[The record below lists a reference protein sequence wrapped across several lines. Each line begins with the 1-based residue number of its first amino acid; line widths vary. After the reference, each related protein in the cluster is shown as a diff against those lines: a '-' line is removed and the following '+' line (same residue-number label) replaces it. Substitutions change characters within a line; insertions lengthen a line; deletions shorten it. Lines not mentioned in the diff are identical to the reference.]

1 MAITP
6 KYENIR
12 VDDYKAL
19 PPKQTAVECVLRAE
33 EGSIKNVLSIK
44 CDCQL
49 LSCETMSGEARISG
63 RVDFKAIYESG
74 EGELDTL
81 AYYADFNDRIEDSSL
96 TPVSRIFCQCSVAEV
111 ETVSVS
117 KDEIKLACVLE
128 SVLKVNN
135 PYEMSLLSGGE
146 GFLCNSSSKNGCSYS
161 GGGRES
167 LEASDEFEEKR
178 VIKKVL
184 LSEAA
189 AIITDASAGVDSVS
203 VEGEAV
209 IRLNY
214 VDEEGDVGT
223 CQRVIPFRHEIE
235 AKDVMPSDKAFAEA
249 QVKTLK
255 VNAIVDEERNMTALN
270 LSLDIEVTARAYSSE
285 CITYVDDV
293 FSPQCK
299 LNATYN
305 GITTRQYIGSY
316 NYKHTIEGTASLDD
330 DMMPVER
337 ILAASGGRVYIANVI
352 AQEGKVTV
360 EGIASATVLYA
371 GTGQEG
377 ERRVA
382 SVGVEI
388 PFSITLDMDGARM
401 GDTVELK
408 AAIFDIETRSHRGRE
423 IEVRMQL
430 RIRADLFSDEVV
442 TVISD
447 VEEGEPLAQQCSIS
461 IYMPSENER
470 LWDVAKQL
478 CVPPETIMEFNP
490 DLELPA
496 EGVKVFVYRQKF

>member
-33 EGSIKNVLSIK
+33 KGSIKNVLSIK

-49 LSCETMSGEARISG
+49 LSCEAMAGEARISG
-63 RVDFKAIYESG
+63 RVDFKAIYEDD

-81 AYYADFNDRIEDSSL
+81 AYYADFNDRVEDPGI
-96 TPVSRIFCQCSVAEV
+96 TPVSRLFCQVSVADV
-111 ETVSVS
+111 ETVSVA

-128 SVLKVNN
+128 CALKVNN
-135 PYEMSLLSGGE
+135 PYEMSLLSEGE
-146 GFLCNSSSKNGCSYS
+146 GFLCNSTSRNSCSYS

-167 LEASDEFEEKR
+167 FEASDEFEEKR

-189 AIITDASAGVDSVS
+189 AVITDAGAGVNSVT

-209 IRLNY
+209 VRLNY
-214 VDEEGDVGT
+214 VDDEGEVGT
-223 CQRVIPFRHEIE
+223 CQRVIPFSHEIE
-235 AKDVMPSDKAFAEA
+235 AKDVLPSDKAFADA
-249 QVKTLK
+249 QVRSLK
-255 VNAIVDEERNMTALN
+255 VNAIVDEERNMTAIS
-270 LSLDIEVTARAYSSE
+270 LSLDIEVTARAYGSE
-285 CITYVDDV
+285 CISYVDDV

-299 LNATYN
+299 LNVTYN
-305 GITTRQYIGSY
+305 GINSRTYIGSY
-316 NYKHTIEGTASLDD
+316 NYKQTIEGTASLDD

-337 ILAASGGRVYIANVI
+337 ILAAAGGRVYIANI
-352 AQEGKVTV
+352 LPEEGKVTV

-371 GTGQEG
+371 GTGNEG

-388 PFSITLDMDGARM
+388 PFSITLDIEGAKP

-430 RIRADLFSDEVV
+430 RLRADLFSDEVI
-442 TVISD
+442 TVVSD

-461 IYMPSENER
+461 IYMPGENEK

-478 CVPPETIMEFNP
+478 GMPPETILEFNP
-490 DLELPA
+490 DLQLPA
-496 EGVKVFVYRQKF
+496 EGVRVFVYRQKF